1 MKEKN
6 AKRFEIYL
14 YDFGENEG
22 SIQSGVR
29 PVLVIQDD
37 RLNAN
42 SPTTIVA
49 AITTAIKK
57 QYLPSHV
64 ILGQEYGLDKPSM
77 VMMEQTRVVNQNEL
91 RTYIGVV
98 NDTQV
103 QKFLKNAIKK
113 TFGMWNYEPKDQTTI
128 RCLCPQC
135 LEEYRETGAYII
147 RRLDPFQKAKD
158 GCDRCDRMGWDYVV
172 TNRKTKSS
180 KNSMS

>member
-1 MKEKN
+1 MKEKTT
-6 AKRFEIYL
+6 KRFEIYL

-64 ILGQEYGLDKPSM
+64 ILGQNYGLDKPSM

-91 RTYIGVV
+91 RAYIGAV

-103 QKFLKNAIKK
+103 QKLLKNAIKK
-113 TFGMWNYEPKDQTTI
+113 TFGMWNYDGKCIHFSNNLGKTP
-128 RCLCPQC
+128 
-135 LEEYRETGAYII
+135 
-147 RRLDPFQKAKD
+147 KAK
-158 GCDRCDRMGWDYVV
+158 YAAFFAV
-172 TNRKTKSS
+172 
-180 KNSMS
+180 